1 MSQQQTLLRVQTNIP
16 STTIT
21 GTTTYEYLDL
31 YDDIPIKI
39 NKSFAELQDIASRNS
54 DYSVNLLLPG
64 SKTNNRFFE
73 SFYDVDIDTFYFNPN
88 NRVECKILI
97 DSKPLFTGYLR
108 LNKVNILNSKVEYDV
123 TLYSEV
129 GNLFGKMG
137 NNQLKDLN
145 FDDEEYTFNHTFNL
159 SAIDSK
165 LAQSNFFRNDG
176 KPLTFFYPVLHNGYN
191 YESVSGATLPDFT
204 GATVSRRTRLYTPTF
219 PISGWTS
226 LSGATAAGV
235 QEYRINSPTEALYD
249 NQLKPALNVYSL
261 IQLIFK
267 TYGYTISG
275 DFMNTPWMK
284 SLYMYGYFS
293 SEVTKFGQKI
303 VAIESLPK
311 EGVELIYSGSTV
323 PGSQLKIFVCKR
335 GTGIPCYSLDDIN
348 YGFANMIPYSEY
360 GTIESGLSGKTMT
373 AVDGFDFGFEVDGV
387 PVAPLSSLRY
397 APEPVGASISFM
409 DGDAVNFS
417 IVIDPNLKQIDL
429 ISSIAKK
436 FNLVFVPNPD
446 VPKDIIIEPYDFYVG
461 TGEIRD
467 WTDKI
472 SYDNGITVEPAL
484 NYVESEL
491 ILTDQE
497 DSDEGNKEFKT
508 RNNRIYGVSINPNPT
523 DFKTEKK
530 TIDTIFSPEL
540 VRQWDELGPNSGS
553 LIGLPL
559 GINYA
564 ASSEQSSSDNIV
576 RWVYNGIKTK
586 PKLFFWMMPVNPF
599 IDSVGEVFDIGA
611 YNTYTV
617 KIMNSSGTTI
627 NSYNRLPSISH
638 TMPIGLSDNLK
649 INNDSFSILFN
660 SEETIANS
668 ISLYNTY
675 TENDAYNTFYKN
687 RITNIY
693 NPNTRFLTAKFNLSF
708 ADIANLRPNDIIKVK
723 NQYFVVNKISEFN
736 YTSSE
741 LTSVELIQFNVNPQ
755 TYPTRYFKY
764 YYCENPSVCFTIR
777 TDFENPNLRST
788 NFIWSLYYDNQVG
801 SLTGSTTGFT
811 SSLKVLNLA
820 GNPIIGIQYI
830 PYTMQEI
837 TEAEYNSS
845 SCYDFSLDPVMRFV
859 YESQVDGLSY
869 TFSGF
874 WENSAGTKT
883 GVNVWESCS
892 DFYNDATTYG
902 IATGTTSTY
911 GPPGYCFNQQT
922 HSNGQIREVQLGRN
936 GDVFVGGGFT
946 AYNGTTLTTNKN
958 NLIKIYNNS
967 ILNTG
972 FTHTSL
978 NTVNSIE
985 IDPIDDKI
993 YMGGFSG
1000 YLRLNTNGT
1009 TDATFNGGVSGVN
1022 GAVSDICQL
1031 LDTNNE
1037 TLIAGFFTSYNGT
1050 PRVGLAQ
1057 ITSGGTLN
1065 TSFNSYFVTGATF
1078 SFTRHLSRYSNS
1090 SAYSG
1095 ITAVAG
1101 AYSQYSGQSRNNIV
1115 LINSDGTLYTTFN
1128 PGTGFDNQTQQVH
1141 TYDDGTILV
1150 AGDFTSYNGVATSGL
1165 VKLNNN
1171 GTLVT
1176 SFTNNYTGYTSNF
1189 PNNTNVQSFG
1199 LQSDGKIIIAAYN
1212 FIDNIN
1218 SIWRINS
1225 DGSFDYT
1232 FNVGHMNFA
1241 QPANGAENIA
1251 VLSDD
1256 SFYLGGSFTTYS
1268 VARQGDICDSQ
1279 LVVTTVFDNGIGPSE
1294 YDGTYT
1300 RWSGNTY
1307 GYFTLPNLF
1316 SGNTTYSGEKY
1327 TIWVRQVGTR
1337 FYTLIWTDATPDGD
1351 MINWTF
1357 LQSNGSTPM
1366 QGATVIVYNQFN
1378 NYNIPINENG
1388 FVYPVGV
1395 FDSPLGRK
1403 ISITYPE
1410 NCTKTVNRLVKLD
1423 KNGNFINCG

>member
-21 GTTTYEYLDL
+21 GTTTFEYLDL

-64 SKTNNRFFE
+64 SKKNNRFFE

-129 GNLFGKMG
+129 GNLFGKIG

-145 FDDEEYTFNHTFNL
+145 FDDEEYTFNHTFSL
-159 SAIDSK
+159 SAIDSR
-165 LAQSNFFRNDG
+165 LSESNFFSNNE
-176 KPLTFFYPVLHNGYN
+176 KPFTYFYPVLHNGYN

-219 PISGWTS
+219 PISGWTA

-235 QEYRINSPTEALYD
+235 QEYRINSPTEALYN

-348 YGFANMIPYSEY
+348 YGFANMFPYSEY
-360 GTIESGLSGKTMT
+360 GTIESGLSGATIT
-373 AVDGFDFGFEVDGV
+373 AVEGFDFGFEVDGV

-397 APEPVGASISFM
+397 APEPVGASVSFM

-446 VPKDIIIEPYDFYVG
+446 IPKDIIIEPYDFYVG
-461 TGEIRD
+461 TGDIRD

-472 SYDNGITVEPAL
+472 SYDSGITVEPAL

-491 ILTDQE
+491 ILTDQ
-497 DSDEGNKEFKT
+497 DDNDEGVKEFKT

-540 VRQWDELGPNSGS
+540 VRQWDELGPDSGS

-599 IDSVGEVFDIGA
+599 IDSVGEIYPYRTV
-611 YNTYTV
+611 NTYTV

-638 TMPIGLSDNLK
+638 TMPIGLSDDLK

-660 SEETIANS
+660 SEETVANS

-708 ADIANLRPNDIIKVK
+708 ADIANLKPNDIIKLK
-723 NQYFVVNKISEFN
+723 NQYFVVNKINEFN
-736 YTSSE
+736 YTNSE
-741 LTSVELIQFNVNPQ
+741 LTSVELLQFNVNPQ
-755 TYPTRYFKY
+755 QYPTRYFKY
-764 YYCENPSVCFTIR
+764 YYCENPSVCFKLK
-777 TDFENPNLRST
+777 TDFDNPNLRST
-788 NFIWSLYYDNQVG
+788 NFIWSIYYDNQVG

-811 SSLKVLNLA
+811 SSLRVLNLSFLP
-820 GNPIIGIQYI
+820 PINVVGQQYI
-830 PYTMQEI
+830 PYTMMEI
-837 TEAEYNSS
+837 TENEYNTGG
-845 SCYDFSLDPVMRFV
+845 CIDFSLDPCIQYV
-859 YESQVDGLSY
+859 YETLVDGLSY
-869 TFSGF
+869 TFIGF
-874 WENSAGTKT
+874 WNAGGSTTGYT
-883 GVNVWESCS
+883 GVNVWENCA

-902 IATGTTSTY
+902 IPTGTTTTY
-911 GPPGYCFNQQT
+911 GPAGYCFNNQSHIT
-922 HSNGQIREVQLGRN
+922 GSTANLIREVQAGVN
-936 GDVFVGGGFT
+936 GDIFIGGNIPN
-946 AYNGTTLTTNKN
+946 YNGNTFVSTNN
-958 NLIKIYNNS
+958 NFKKIYNNS

-972 FTHTSL
+972 FTHNYNLS
-978 NTVNSIE
+978 TVNSIE
-985 IDPIDDKI
+985 IDPLDDKLYVGSFNG
-993 YMGGFSG
+993 YMRF
-1000 YLRLNTNGT
+1000 NTNGT
-1009 TDATFNGGVSGVN
+1009 TDTTFNGGVNGVAGSGTFGTTVYDIEFLL
-1022 GAVSDICQL
+1022 GASR
-1031 LDTNNE
+1031 E
-1037 TLIAGFFTSYNGT
+1037 TLIGGGFATYNGT
-1050 PRVGLAQ
+1050 SRVGLAQ
-1057 ITSGGTLN
+1057 ITTGGTLN
-1065 TSFNSYFVTGATF
+1065 TSFTSYFVTGLTF
-1078 SFTRHLSRYSNS
+1078 TTVRDIDIFKSGTYQHKIVVGGIFT
-1090 SAYSG
+1090 
-1095 ITAVAG
+1095 
-1101 AYSQYSGQSRNNIV
+1101 QYSGQSRNNIV
-1115 LINSDGTLYTTFN
+1115 VLNSDGTLYTSFN
-1128 PGTGFDNQTQQVH
+1128 TTGVTGGEVSQVKAFN
-1141 TYDDGTILV
+1141 DGTILAAGQFSSISGISIDGLIKFNINGSRDTSFNANIPRFGAV
-1150 AGDFTSYNGVATSGL
+1150 AGSYYV
-1165 VKLNNN
+1165 
-1171 GTLVT
+1171 
-1176 SFTNNYTGYTSNF
+1176 Y
-1189 PNNTNVQSFG
+1189 QFG
-1199 LQSDGKIIIAAYN
+1199 IQSDGKIIVATSFFGGSGGNTRHRVYRLN
-1212 FIDNIN
+1212 T
-1218 SIWRINS
+1218 
-1225 DGSFDYT
+1225 DGSNDTT
-1232 FNVGHMNFA
+1232 FNFGVLDNNSLN
-1241 QPANGAENIA
+1241 QAESIL
-1251 VLSDD
+1251 VLTDD
-1256 SFYLGGSFTTYS
+1256 TLVIGGSFTTY
-1268 VARQGDICDSQ
+1268 
-1279 LVVTTVFDNGIGPSE
+1279 TVNG
-1294 YDGTYT
+1294 
-1300 RWSGNTY
+1300 
-1307 GYFTLPNLF
+1307 
-1316 SGNTTYSGEKY
+1316 
-1327 TIWVRQVGTR
+1327 V
-1337 FYTLIWTDATPDGD
+1337 
-1351 MINWTF
+1351 
-1357 LQSNGSTPM
+1357 
-1366 QGATVIVYNQFN
+1366 
-1378 NYNIPINENG
+1378 
-1388 FVYPVGV
+1388 
-1395 FDSPLGRK
+1395 
-1403 ISITYPE
+1403 
-1410 NCTKTVNRLVKLD
+1410 TKTVNRLVKLD
-1423 KNGNFINCG
+1423 KDGNFINCG